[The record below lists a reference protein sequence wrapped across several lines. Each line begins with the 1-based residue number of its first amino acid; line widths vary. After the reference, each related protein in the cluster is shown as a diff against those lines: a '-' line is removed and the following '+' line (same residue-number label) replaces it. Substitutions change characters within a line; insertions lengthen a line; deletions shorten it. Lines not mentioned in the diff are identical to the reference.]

1 MHSKLLQ
8 VYSLV
13 ALFSC
18 CRRPVVCRT
27 VSSSLLFFCAEKKMQ
42 KTYRKKEREAK
53 EAQAVRPNILTGIK
67 NNTMGTAYTY
77 NDTKQSRTTTTTRTI
92 EKES

>member
-1 MHSKLLQ
+1 
-8 VYSLV
+8 
-13 ALFSC
+13 
-18 CRRPVVCRT
+18 
-27 VSSSLLFFCAEKKMQ
+27 MQ